1 MSVNDPLPDQV
12 SPMKP
17 DLFRAVLTGAAAGL
31 LGAAVRRQYQL
42 PHPLDNTNQQIPPDF
57 GLLGLGLAGGA
68 AIGIGLY
75 AILTLFRKRR
85 LKS

>member
-42 PHPLDNTNQQIPPDF
+42 PHPLNNTNQQIPPDF
-57 GLLGLGLAGGA
+57 FLLIVGLAGGA